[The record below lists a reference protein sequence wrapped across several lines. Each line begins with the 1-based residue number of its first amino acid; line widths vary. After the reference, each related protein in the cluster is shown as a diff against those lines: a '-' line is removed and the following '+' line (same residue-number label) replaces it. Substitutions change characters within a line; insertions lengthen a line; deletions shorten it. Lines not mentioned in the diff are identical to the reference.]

1 MHDLIYV
8 YVCSVLDVVVN
19 GSVVSECN
27 SDKSGEAKEEVLIE
41 IQIYTAVIMRS
52 MYPILLYYNICMYVY
67 RHV

>member
-1 MHDLIYV
+1 V

-41 IQIYTAVIMRS
+41 IQIYTAVIIIY
-52 MYPILLYYNICMYVY
+52 MYACVYMYTCMFV
-67 RHV
+67 